1 MSTTTYVLSQN
12 KKYISNS
19 RLEKR
24 ILSGALTSDGMSGQK
39 YYNEYS

>member
-19 RLEKR
+19 RLEKKR
-24 ILSGALTSDGMSGQK
+24 ILSGALTSDGF
-39 YYNEYS
+39 